1 MLQLKVCGMRESNNI
16 AELIQV
22 QPNFIGFIFHEKSP
36 RNIITIPQVE
46 IPAAIK
52 KVGVFVNEEAEFI
65 LEKANQFGLDFVQLH
80 GKESSSFCEG
90 IKSKNLK
97 VIKAFNI
104 SKEFDFNQL
113 VSYES
118 SCDYFLF
125 DAFGKNAGGN
135 GITFDWELLSNY
147 KGAVPFLLSGGIN
160 ETMINNIKEID
171 HPQFVGLDINSGF
184 EIRPALK
191 NIEKI
196 KLFKDELQR

>member
-36 RNIITIPQVE
+36 RNIVTIPQVE
-46 IPAAIK
+46 IPTAIK
-52 KVGVFVNEEAEFI
+52 KVGVFVNEEIEFI

-80 GKESSSFCEG
+80 GNESSGFCEEV
-90 IKSKNLK
+90 KCKNLK

-113 VSYES
+113 MSYES

-135 GITFDWELLSNY
+135 GVAFDWELLSNY

-160 ETMINNIKEID
+160 ETMVNSIKEIN

-184 EIRPALK
+184 ELRPALK

-196 KLFKDELQR
+196 KLFKDGLQR